1 MIRLLF
7 SILGFSYI
15 ICPYD
20 LIPDFFVGLGWL
32 DDIAVL
38 FLLFYYLKRFRKGN
52 VRDKSPINDGS
63 GDNFEDYASGKWHNS
78 VKEDSSQD
86 FYEILG
92 LKKNASQTE
101 IKRAYKQLVNKY
113 HPDKVAYLGDEFQAL
128 AEKRFKEI
136 QLAYQELKAGK

>member
-20 LIPDFFVGLGWL
+20 LIPDFLVGLGWL
-32 DDIAVL
+32 DDIAVAL
-38 FLLFYYLKRFRKGN
+38 FLIYYLKRFKKGKFPG
-52 VRDKSPINDGS
+52 KSPTNDGS
-63 GDNFEDYASGKWHNS
+63 EDNFEDYASSS
-78 VKEDSSQD
+78 VKEDSTQY

-92 LKKNASQTE
+92 LKKDASQTE
-101 IKRAYKQLVNKY
+101 IKRAYKQLANKY
-113 HPDKVAYLGDEFQAL
+113 HPDKVAHLGDEFQAL

-136 QLAYQELKAGK
+136 QLAYQELKDGK